1 MIQKQYLTNN
11 LKKSHIERIVHNY
24 NIKYLTMKNEIDN
37 KLNNLINFI
46 LTDILSIFEEIQNIN
61 SEKEKK
67 KDYNKTKKET
77 EQLSKKLNY
86 KIQNENKLK
95 QEIENLKNE
104 IKILKQQAF
113 KNNLSN
119 YNSNNN
125 NIKRISE
132 KTPDKKNRRLN
143 HSYSQMY
150 KFNSNNSEKN
160 KKKINKQIKNLN
172 YPETN
177 NGNINYTYNVEINL
191 NDKDIL
197 NENKILIQHK
207 KNNSSY
213 IGNEF
218 LKKRNIKNEINEY
231 ENINISDMY
240 KIPISNNNNNVKMI
254 FNNYKELINEEDNI

>member
-1 MIQKQYLTNN
+1 
-11 LKKSHIERIVHNY
+11 
-24 NIKYLTMKNEIDN
+24 
-37 KLNNLINFI
+37 
-46 LTDILSIFEEIQNIN
+46 
-61 SEKEKK
+61 
-67 KDYNKTKKET
+67 
-77 EQLSKKLNY
+77 
-86 KIQNENKLK
+86 
-95 QEIENLKNE
+95 
-104 IKILKQQAF
+104 
-113 KNNLSN
+113 
-119 YNSNNN
+119 
-125 NIKRISE
+125 
-132 KTPDKKNRRLN
+132 
-143 HSYSQMY
+143 MY

-231 ENINISDMY
+231 ENINISDIY

-254 FNNYKELINEEDNI
+254 FNNYKELINEEDNILKDEEEQIKNILNKLDNDK